1 MTHYICLIQSD
12 YFVTEDVDIFEVVV
26 CKDYPNVPPG
36 ATLLFSQESNNA
48 ELCFDMIIEFF
59 NKKYRPAK
67 NVEGKCF
74 YGNHRRMALDIEN
87 IIMLYNKDF
96 YYDEYD
102 EYLDARLRNSNCTK
116 QLIAFGI
123 DTN

>member
-12 YFVTEDVDIFEVVV
+12 YFVTEDFDIFEVVMY
-26 CKDYPNVPPG
+26 KDNPNPQPG
-36 ATLLFSQESNNA
+36 ATLLFSQECNNG

-67 NVEGKCF
+67 NVEDKCF
-74 YGNHRRMALDIEN
+74 YGNHKRMKVDIEN
-87 IIMLYNKDF
+87 LIILYSKDS

-102 EYLDARLRNSNCTK
+102 EYLDDRLRNSNCTK
-116 QLIAFGI
+116 QFMAYGI